1 MACLQTLRQSYQRN
15 DLGDEQRAGVVVCPC
30 RAMHRDLIYHWNLE
44 NAVEQGRPNVV
55 EDMALDWVTSR
66 SQDSPKWEVT
76 TAVGGKLGFAR
87 LPQHLHY
94 QPWTLE

>member
-1 MACLQTLRQSYQRN
+1 M
-15 DLGDEQRAGVVVCPC
+15 CPC
-30 RAMHRDLIYHWNLE
+30 RVVHRELRCHWNLE
-44 NAVEQGRPNVV
+44 NVVEQGRPNAA

-76 TAVGGKLGFAR
+76 TAIGGKIGLVC

-94 QPWTLE
+94 QP